1 MSKVKFGDWQKII
14 KAYTEEPS
22 VVEFQVGEQEF
33 VSVEVQPRISLTDR
47 IALVNTVV
55 NSCCPLPFDYE
66 YDESTPASTV
76 DAHRK
81 PSIEYIE
88 PVFRATVLQ
97 YYTNLDFSAKK
108 ADLETIWE
116 LAGNDKFYTRIT
128 KEIKD
133 ELWSLEEDIFN
144 KLKAKMGNR
153 EELAGRVLNLL
164 NRIETVI
171 PRKAM
176 EEFMEALAN
185 VDMKDMNVNDL
196 VRLGLIG
203 GDDAE

>member
-1 MSKVKFGDWQKII
+1 MSKVKFGDWQKIT
-14 KAYTEEPS
+14 KAYADEPS
-22 VVEFQVGEQEF
+22 VIEFQVGEHEF
-33 VSVEVQPRISLTDR
+33 VPVEVQPRISLTDR

-55 NSCCPLPFDYE
+55 DSCCPLPFDYE
-66 YDESTPASTV
+66 YDENTPAGTV

-108 ADLETIWE
+108 ADLEAIWE
-116 LAGNDKFYTRIT
+116 LAGNNEFYTKIT

-133 ELWSLEEDIFN
+133 ELWSMEEDIFN
-144 KLKAKMGNR
+144 KLKARMGNR

-164 NRIETVI
+164 NRIEAAM
-171 PRKAM
+171 PRKVAD
-176 EEFMEALAN
+176 EFLDVLGQA
-185 VDMKDMNVNDL
+185 D
-196 VRLGLIG
+196 RLGLNQAEILHLLG